1 MNPASRS
8 VTPQQRRQK
17 RSAASSKATPSKPLS
32 GLSNISPSGRSN
44 VSPVEARMPNRA
56 KAANPT
62 VISKE
67 RATPASFGAPGSK
80 VEKLNTSRDLMPSW
94 LRSLLL
100 VQRTSDLVAFLLC
113 FATLMLYSW
122 TVYTQ
127 QQWTKAFRQLETL
140 QRNERHLTTANAV
153 MKDHLAQEA
162 ENPGTGLVNPS
173 KNNTILL
180 PPTQERKFKKANT
193 QTPQSG
199 SVGKTPLGY

>member
-1 MNPASRS
+1 MNAASRS
-8 VTPQQRRQK
+8 VTPQQHRQK
-17 RSAASSKATPSKPLS
+17 RSAASSKATPSRSLS
-32 GLSNISPSGRSN
+32 NVSNISPSGRSN

-56 KAANPT
+56 KAANPK
-62 VISKE
+62 VINLKT
-67 RATPASFGAPGSK
+67 ATPTSLGTQGNK
-80 VEKLNTSRDLMPSW
+80 VEKLNTSRDLMPGW

-113 FATLMLYSW
+113 FTTLMLYSW

-173 KNNTILL
+173 RNNTILL

-193 QTPQSG
+193 QTPQSE

>member
-1 MNPASRS
+1 MNAASRS
-8 VTPQQRRQK
+8 VTPQQRQSK
-17 RSAASSKATPSKPLS
+17 RYPASAKATPSRHSANLS
-32 GLSNISPSGRSN
+32 QTSSSGRDN
-44 VSPVEARMPNRA
+44 IHATEARMSNRTQSGNT
-56 KAANPT
+56 K
-62 VISKE
+62 VIDLSRVTSKS
-67 RATPASFGAPGSK
+67 RQGQK
-80 VEKLNTSRDLMPSW
+80 VEKLNTSRDLMPGW

-113 FATLMLYSW
+113 FATIMLYSW

-173 KNNTILL
+173 QNNTILL
-180 PPTQERKFKKANT
+180 PPTQERKPKKVNT
-193 QTPQSG
+193 QTPQSE

>member
-1 MNPASRS
+1 MNAASRS

-17 RSAASSKATPSKPLS
+17 QSAATSKATPLRSLS
-32 GLSNISPSGRSN
+32 NLSNINPSGRSN
-44 VSPVEARMPNRA
+44 VSPTEARMPNRT

-62 VISKE
+62 VINLS
-67 RATPASFGAPGSK
+67 RATPTSFGAQGNK
-80 VEKLNTSRDLMPSW
+80 VEKLNTSRDSIPSW

-100 VQRTSDLVAFLLC
+100 VQRTSDAIAFLLC

-173 KNNTILL
+173 RNNTILL

-193 QTPQSG
+193 QTPQSE